1 VAAPVVLDALKM
13 PLVHKNDDLLAL
25 SGVDLLVKI
34 KVTLINEDLLQS
46 GEEDVCALDVP
57 VDQVLVK
64 ALLCKGL
71 GSDMSDLLAV

>member
-46 GEEDVCALDVP
+46 GEENVCALDVP

>member
-1 VAAPVVLDALKM
+1 MAAPVVLDALKM

>member
-1 VAAPVVLDALKM
+1 MAAPVVLDALKM

-46 GEEDVCALDVP
+46 GEENVCTLDVP

-64 ALLCKGL
+64 ALLCECL

>member
-1 VAAPVVLDALKM
+1 M

-25 SGVDLLVKI
+25 SSVDLLVKI

-46 GEEDVCALDVP
+46 GEENVCTLDVP

-64 ALLCKGL
+64 ALLCECL